1 MRNEEISNETK
12 NRMADALKQLL
23 STKSPEKIT
32 VKDITTLANVSRP
45 TFYYHFK
52 DLHALTEFMFNR
64 ELTDL
69 LKGHCEGDSL
79 SDAVLIILRFLKKN
93 TAFCT
98 TISEGVGYSELSLL
112 FDGCIEDMI
121 SQYTHHLNEQIGAKE
136 AALRLSQEYGIPYG
150 EKVPQ
155 GRGLIKR
162 RPETEEQRFR
172 RMEKKCFRIL
182 SDYYHLLLRWKE
194 QEAPQTPEEEWSEHF
209 TESLMRLG
217 TVEYQMDLL
226 LSGDLAERAEFIAEQ
241 GKEVMALERRMAE
254 LAAGD
259 KKEGGTRHGR
269 DGAGHER

>member
-1 MRNEEISNETK
+1 MNLFEAVKESVTARQAAQKYGIRVGRNG
-12 NRMADALKQLL
+12 MACCPFHDDRHPSMKVDERFYCFGCGA
-23 STKSPEKIT
+23 SGDVI
-32 VKDITTLANVSRP
+32 DFVSRM
-45 TFYYHFK
+45 
-52 DLHALTEFMFNR
+52 E
-64 ELTDL
+64 
-69 LKGHCEGDSL
+69 S
-79 SDAVLIILRFLKKN
+79 
-93 TAFCT
+93 
-98 TISEGVGYSELSLL
+98 
-112 FDGCIEDMI
+112 
-121 SQYTHHLNEQIGAKE
+121 IGAKE
-136 AALRLSQEYGIPYG
+136 AALRLSEEYRIPYG
-150 EKVPQ
+150 EKAPTEM
-155 GRGLIKR
+155 GLTKR

-209 TESLMRLG
+209 TEALMKLG

-226 LSGDLAERAEFIAEQ
+226 LSGSLAERAGLIAEQ

>member
-45 TFYYHFK
+45 TFYYHFR

-93 TAFCT
+93 TAFYT

-136 AALRLSQEYGIPYG
+136 ADVAFIIDFYTKALAGCLVTWMRSGM
-150 EKVPQ
+150 
-155 GRGLIKR
+155 
-162 RPETEEQRFR
+162 TT
-172 RMEKKCFRIL
+172 
-182 SDYYHLLLRWKE
+182 S
-194 QEAPQTPEEEWSEHF
+194 PEEMQELFLIAADRTISGALKR
-209 TESLMRLG
+209 S
-217 TVEYQMDLL
+217 VEKHG
-226 LSGDLAERAEFIAEQ
+226 ST
-241 GKEVMALERRMAE
+241 KE
-254 LAAGD
+254 D
-259 KKEGGTRHGR
+259 
-269 DGAGHER
+269 